1 MHWLQRDA
9 SDLRHAEERVSGCGN
24 AQREKILEEA
34 LKLVAQEGAER
45 MTMRALAQRLGYS
58 PAAIYLHFRS
68 KEDLLQQLALCGFER
83 LIQATEGAHQLA
95 DLREAIIEGGRRY
108 LDFALENP
116 ALYRLMFEEIDLSRY
131 RGDPSP
137 FVPGRALFDL
147 YRDLYTRAVRAG
159 AIRCVDP
166 EVHTVIGWSAV
177 HGFAMLALSGRVPPP
192 RMPEKSFG
200 EMRDAF
206 LAFLSESLRA

>member
-1 MHWLQRDA
+1 M
-9 SDLRHAEERVSGCGN
+9 SGCGST
-24 AQREKILEEA
+24 QRQRILDEA
-34 LKLVAQEGAER
+34 LKLVADEGSER
-45 MTMRALAQRLGYS
+45 ITMRSLAQRLGYS

-83 LIQATEGAHQLA
+83 LIEATEGAHQLA

-108 LDFALENP
+108 LDFALANP

-147 YRDLYTRAVRAG
+147 YCDLYGRAVTAG
-159 AIRCVDP
+159 AIRSVDP
-166 EVHTVIGWSAV
+166 EVHTMIGWSAV

-200 EMRDAF
+200 EMREAF
-206 LAFLSESLRA
+206 LDFLSESLRP

>member
-1 MHWLQRDA
+1 
-9 SDLRHAEERVSGCGN
+9 VSGCGS
-24 AQREKILEEA
+24 AQRQKILEEA
-34 LKLVAQEGAER
+34 LKLVAQEGADR
-45 MTMRALAQRLGYS
+45 ITMRALAQRLGYS

-68 KEDLLQQLALCGFER
+68 KEDLLQQLALCGFEK
-83 LIQATEGAHQLA
+83 LVEATEGAHRQA

-116 ALYRLMFEEIDLSRY
+116 ALYRLMFEEIDLARY

-147 YRDLYTRAVRAG
+147 YRDLYGRAVAAG

-166 EVHTVIGWSAV
+166 ELHTVIGWSAV

-192 RMPEKSFG
+192 RMPERSFG
-200 EMRDAF
+200 EMREAF
-206 LAFLSESLRA
+206 LDFLRDALRP